1 MKEKWY
7 EFHWLT
13 GDVTYGKGD
22 GPSSAIDVGS
32 GGIKALDY
40 YCEAKELPEDLKEIV
55 VTDLNNNTESMNP
68 ETMLYKLTKEQLLNG
83 NKEIVINVYLYTW
96 KFNLINSSPFAYY
109 LRQISVEKK

>member
-7 EFHWLT
+7 EFHWLN
-13 GDVTYGKGD
+13 GDVTYNKGD
-22 GPSSAIDVGS
+22 SPSSAIGVGA
-32 GGIKALDY
+32 GGVKALDY
-40 YCEAKELPEDLKEIV
+40 YCEAKELPENLREII

-68 ETMLYKLTKEQLLNG
+68 ETMLYKLAKEQLLNG

-96 KFNLINSSPFAYY
+96 KFNLVNSSPFAYY